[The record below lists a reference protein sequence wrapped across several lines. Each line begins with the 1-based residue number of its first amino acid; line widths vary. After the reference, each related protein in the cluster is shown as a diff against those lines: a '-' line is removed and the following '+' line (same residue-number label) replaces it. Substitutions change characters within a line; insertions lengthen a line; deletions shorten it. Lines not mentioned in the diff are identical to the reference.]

1 MESKKTK
8 QANVDRLRLP
18 ITLMGVLFAG
28 SIVLASFTYTTGIE
42 REKTAKTDENLA
54 NITFLEEIVRPET
67 QPEPPQIQ
75 TVLPPDEFTRPD
87 SNTQLEPPKI
97 ILIAPPK
104 IKHDTTIVVVDP
116 PIIDFPD
123 TEARFPG
130 GAAAMQQWI
139 VEHVNYP
146 QTSVQIN
153 EQGKVY
159 LSFVVETDGSISVI
173 DIERGVSPD
182 IDREAK
188 RLVRNMPNWIP
199 GEAKG
204 KKARTRCRLPI
215 NFTLN

>member
-28 SIVLASFTYTTGIE
+28 SVVLASFTYTTGIE
-42 REKTAKTDENLA
+42 REKTAKTDENVA

-75 TVLPPDEFTRPD
+75 TVLPPDEFIRPD
-87 SNTQLEPPKI
+87 SNTQIEPPKI
-97 ILIAPPK
+97 ILIAPPE
-104 IKHDTTIVVVDP
+104 IKHDTTTVVVDP
-116 PIIDFPD
+116 PVIDFPD
-123 TEARFPG
+123 VEAMFPG
-130 GAAAMQQWI
+130 GVVAMQQWI
-139 VEHVNYP
+139 GNNVNYP
-146 QTSVQIN
+146 ATSIQIK
-153 EQGKVY
+153 EEGKVY
-159 LSFVVETDGSISVI
+159 LSFVVETDGSISAI